1 MYNYND
7 LSSYEVHFITENT
20 KRLLSYNEVENFIKY
35 SLKFY
40 IPSNIGNIIC
50 NSSLL
55 LGIGFSIACNQ
66 NFDLSNLTQ
75 QMINSNP
82 IISSIFRHLQKGNL
96 DIEET
101 MRIVNDSK
109 KVLEYFY
116 QQNQN
121 TYFDNAIKQLQIFIE
136 NLKTQ
141 FITTIQT
148 NHIPNIDDGAKMSAR
163 NFITIYNC
171 IFTLNYDLLLYWVTS
186 LNWATFSDGFGRA
199 DDGLLIFNH
208 NFGAKPFYFLHG
220 ALHLFYSSGDIIK
233 LETSIPY
240 YSNILDEINIQL
252 TNNQY
257 PVCVTA
263 GTTDEKREMIKGNYY
278 LSRCF
283 DALCFL
289 CDYNLIIFGTRLK
302 DNDEHIRKA
311 ILQSGVKNIFFSVSN
326 NSWMQ
331 AKQDLNAFIQNANT
345 KGKNVF
351 FYNYDDPK
359 FDVWGNK
366 NNTSNHNNAIGI

>member
-7 LSSYEVHFITENT
+7 LSSYECKLLKENT

-55 LGIGFSIACNQ
+55 LGNGFSIACNQ

-148 NHIPNIDDGAKMSAR
+148 NHIPNIDDGAKMSAFH
-163 NFITIYNC
+163 FISSYNC
-171 IFTLNYDLLLYWVTS
+171 IFTLNYDLLLYWVIS

-220 ALHLFYSSGDIIK
+220 ALHLFYVKWNAKKIA
-233 LETSIPY
+233 Y
-240 YSNILDEINIQL
+240 Y
-252 TNNQY
+252 NNNLLLQIENKIRLNEF
-257 PVCVTA
+257 PICVTA

-289 CDYNLIIFGTRLK
+289 RDYNLVIFGTRLK
-302 DNDEHIRKA
+302 DNDEHIRDA

-366 NNTSNHNNAIGI
+366 NNTSNHNNAIGIQND

>member
-1 MYNYND
+1 MSAFD
-7 LSSYEVHFITENT
+7 FI
-20 KRLLSYNEVENFIKY
+20 
-35 SLKFY
+35 
-40 IPSNIGNIIC
+40 
-50 NSSLL
+50 
-55 LGIGFSIACNQ
+55 
-66 NFDLSNLTQ
+66 
-75 QMINSNP
+75 
-82 IISSIFRHLQKGNL
+82 
-96 DIEET
+96 
-101 MRIVNDSK
+101 
-109 KVLEYFY
+109 
-116 QQNQN
+116 N
-121 TYFDNAIKQLQIFIE
+121 TY
-136 NLKTQ
+136 
-141 FITTIQT
+141 
-148 NHIPNIDDGAKMSAR
+148 H
-163 NFITIYNC
+163 C

-240 YSNILDEINIQL
+240 YSNILDEINIRL

-263 GTTDEKREMIKGNYY
+263 GTADEKREMIKGNYY

-289 CDYNLIIFGTRLK
+289 RDYNLVIFGTRLK
-302 DNDEHIRKA
+302 DNDAHIRDA